1 MTVDQKR
8 PTDHSSPP
16 DFRPQV
22 IGLGLATLDVL
33 MRLKDMP
40 TWERGARLS
49 GFRFDGGGLV
59 GTAMVASARLGARVG
74 FIGTAGTDDAAGLKL
89 KSMLECGIDLSH
101 LVRHPGPEDQIVIVY
116 VHSETGERVFSG
128 MGGATKGR
136 TEQWHPLRV
145 ADLDREYIVSADY
158 LHLDGFHH
166 EAALQAARWMREA
179 GKTVVMDGS
188 KTTGPVRDAHRELIQ
203 YVDVLITG
211 EGYAR
216 GLTGIDDI
224 WEAGKAVL
232 QLGPRIFCET
242 VGAAGSYTIAAPL
255 DGSGPPDGRSLE
267 SFHTPAFDVDVVD
280 TTGAGDVFHGAYI
293 VGLIHGWT
301 PRQCAQ
307 FSTAVSAIKCTK
319 LGGRA
324 GIPSF
329 DETLAFLKERGIE
342 WAARATDGEHAING
356 VP

>member
-1 MTVDQKR
+1 MAKDL
-8 PTDHSSPP
+8 
-16 DFRPQV
+16 QV

-40 TWERGARLS
+40 TWEHGARLNE
-49 GFRFDGGGLV
+49 FRFDGGGLV

-74 FIGTAGTDDAAGLKL
+74 FIGTAGTDDAADLKL
-89 KSMLECGIDLSH
+89 KSMVECGIDLSH
-101 LVRHPGPEDQIVIVY
+101 LARRPGPEDQVVIVL
-116 VHSETGERVFSG
+116 VHAETGERVFAG
-128 MGGATKGR
+128 M
-136 TEQWHPLRV
+136 EQWRRQPLR
-145 ADLDREYIVSADY
+145 ADEIDREYIVSADY
-158 LHLDGFHH
+158 LHIDGFHH
-166 EAALQAARWMREA
+166 EAALQAARWMHEA

-188 KTTGPVRDAHRELIQ
+188 KTRGPVRDTHRELIR

-216 GLTGIDDI
+216 GLTAIDDV
-224 WEAGKAVL
+224 WAAGKAVL

-242 VGAAGSYTIAAPL
+242 VGAAGSYTIAAA
-255 DGSGPPDGRSLE
+255 DQGRPGD
-267 SFHTPAFDVDVVD
+267 SFHTPAFEVDVVD

-293 VGLIHGWT
+293 VGLIHGWI

-307 FSTAVSAIKCTK
+307 FSAAVSAIKCTK

-329 DETLAFLKERGIE
+329 DETLAFLKDRGIE
-342 WAARATDGEHAING
+342 LVGHATD
-356 VP
+356 

>member
-1 MTVDQKR
+1 MAQDL
-8 PTDHSSPP
+8 
-16 DFRPQV
+16 QV

-40 TWERGARLS
+40 TWEHGARLNE
-49 GFRFDGGGLV
+49 FRFDGGGLV

-74 FIGTAGTDDAAGLKL
+74 FIGTAGTDDAAELKL
-89 KSMLECGIDLSH
+89 KSMVECGIDLSL
-101 LVRHPGPEDQIVIVY
+101 LVRRLGPEDQVVIVL
-116 VHSETGERVFSG
+116 VHAETGERVFAG
-128 MGGATKGR
+128 M
-136 TEQWHPLRV
+136 EQWRRQPLR
-145 ADLDREYIVSADY
+145 ADEIDREYIVSADY
-158 LHLDGFHH
+158 LHIDGFHH
-166 EAALQAARWMREA
+166 EAALQAARWMHEA

-188 KTTGPVRDAHRELIQ
+188 KTTGRVGDAHRELIR

-211 EGYAR
+211 EGYGR

-224 WEAGKAVL
+224 WEAGEAVL

-242 VGAAGSYTIAAPL
+242 VGAAGSYTITT
-255 DGSGPPDGRSLE
+255 DD
-267 SFHTPAFDVDVVD
+267 SFHTPAFEIDVVD

-329 DETLAFLKERGIE
+329 DETLAFLRDRGIDL
-342 WAARATDGEHAING
+342 R
-356 VP
+356 